1 MHLQRDCV
9 TVIWHRSSRNT
20 KTSYAPPPP
29 FEVANVQSVSSGGWF
44 LAGSKPMT
52 AEKQKRCF
60 VIILREPN
68 TKYYLESKD
77 EKTKDI
83 MVDGFNLMIRKIQT
97 KDWPPSHLIA
107 DTQDGI
113 FETSI

>member
-1 MHLQRDCV
+1 
-9 TVIWHRSSRNT
+9 
-20 KTSYAPPPP
+20 
-29 FEVANVQSVSSGGWF
+29 
-44 LAGSKPMT
+44 MT

-60 VIILREPN
+60 VIILREHN